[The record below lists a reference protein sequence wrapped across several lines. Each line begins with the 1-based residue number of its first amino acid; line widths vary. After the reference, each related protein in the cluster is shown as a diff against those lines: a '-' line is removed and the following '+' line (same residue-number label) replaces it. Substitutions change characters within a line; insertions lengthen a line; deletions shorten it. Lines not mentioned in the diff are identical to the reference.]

1 MVMWVAHIGRVR
13 DHYCRVSE
21 VPERGVIAT
30 PRVGKDPTAEGN
42 RKELAG
48 DVVPDRAGEARHL
61 WQGSQITNEPDEVAS
76 GRVYVT

>member
-1 MVMWVAHIGRVR
+1 
-13 DHYCRVSE
+13 
-21 VPERGVIAT
+21 VIAT

-61 WQGSQITNEPDEVAS
+61 WQGSQITYEPDEVAS